1 MEQEYDYLFKVL
13 LIGDSSVGKTSVLLR
28 YVEDT
33 FNPEFQTTIGVDFK
47 ISTFQLNGK
56 IIKLQLWDT
65 AGQDRFKN
73 IVASYY
79 RGAHGIVLAFDIT
92 NHASFQNINRWY
104 DEAQNYLQK
113 SVPKLLIGNKLD
125 LSSQRAVRTEDAKE
139 LADRLGV
146 EYIET
151 SAKNS
156 QNVKLAFETLSRSIL
171 ISKNCALRALKALK
185 SIDLN
190 NVAAASG
197 ITITSK
203 VTKINQSRPVQTGCC
218 RS

>member
-13 LIGDSSVGKTSVLLR
+13 LIGDSSVGKTSDLLR
-28 YVEDT
+28 YVDNT

-47 ISTFQLNGK
+47 ISTFQLNSK

-79 RGAHGIVLAFDIT
+79 RGAHGIILTFDIT
-92 NHASFQNINRWY
+92 NSTSFQNINRWY

-113 SVPKLLIGNKLD
+113 SVPKLLIGNKAD
-125 LSSQRAVRTEDAKE
+125 LSSQRTVRAEDAKE
-139 LADRLGV
+139 LADRLGI

-156 QNVKLAFETLSRSIL
+156 QNVKMAFESLSRSIL
-171 ISKNCALRALKALK
+171 NNA
-185 SIDLN
+185 SIGTAN
-190 NVAAASG
+190 TTPGNKG
-197 ITITSK
+197 TK
-203 VTKINQSRPVQTGCC
+203 VNQSRPIQTGCC
-218 RS
+218 RNS

>member
-33 FNPEFQTTIGVDFK
+33 FNHEFQTTIGVDFK

-171 ISKNCALRALKALK
+171 
-185 SIDLN
+185 N

>member
-28 YVEDT
+28 YVDDT

-56 IIKLQLWDT
+56 VIKLQLWDT

-79 RGAHGIVLAFDIT
+79 RGAHGIILAFDIT
-92 NHASFQNINRWY
+92 NSNSFQNVSRWY

-113 SVPKLLIGNKLD
+113 SVPKLLIGNKAD
-125 LSSQRAVRTEDAKE
+125 LGNQRTVRTEEAKE

-146 EYIET
+146 QYIET
-151 SAKNS
+151 SAKSS
-156 QNVKLAFETLSRSIL
+156 QNVKLAFETLS
-171 ISKNCALRALKALK
+171 K
-185 SIDLN
+185 SILN
-190 NVAAASG
+190 NVAQSNVGIKGNQQGTKVSAS
-197 ITITSK
+197 K
-203 VTKINQSRPVQTGCC
+203 PVQSGCC
-218 RS
+218 RSS

>member
-171 ISKNCALRALKALK
+171 
-185 SIDLN
+185 N

-218 RS
+218 RI

>member
-171 ISKNCALRALKALK
+171 
-185 SIDLN
+185 N

>member
-13 LIGDSSVGKTSVLLR
+13 LIGDSAVGKTSVLLR
-28 YVEDT
+28 YVDDT

-56 IIKLQLWDT
+56 VIKLQLWDT

-79 RGAHGIVLAFDIT
+79 RGAHGIILAFDIT
-92 NHASFQNINRWY
+92 NATSFQNITRWY
-104 DEAQNYLQK
+104 DESQNYLQK
-113 SVPKLLIGNKLD
+113 SVPKLLLGNKAD
-125 LSSQRAVRTEDAKE
+125 LNSQRAVKTEDAKE

-146 EYIET
+146 TYIET

-156 QNVKLAFETLSRSIL
+156 QNVKLAFETLSRNIL
-171 ISKNCALRALKALK
+171 SN
-185 SIDLN
+185 
-190 NVAAASG
+190 AAPTVG
-197 ITITSK
+197 TTGPKGTK
-203 VTKINQSRPVQTGCC
+203 VSQAKPVQTGCC
-218 RS
+218 RG

>member
-28 YVEDT
+28 YVDDT

-56 IIKLQLWDT
+56 VIKLQLWDT

-79 RGAHGIVLAFDIT
+79 RGAHGIMLTFDIT
-92 NHASFQNINRWY
+92 NLTSFQNITRWY

-113 SVPKLLIGNKLD
+113 SVPKLLIGNKSD
-125 LSSQRAVRTEDAKE
+125 LASQRTVKIEEAKA

-146 EYIET
+146 EYVET

-156 QNVKLAFETLSRSIL
+156 QNVKLAFESLSRSIL
-171 ISKNCALRALKALK
+171 
-185 SIDLN
+185 N
-190 NVAAASG
+190 NAPSSSTPTTVTRS
-197 ITITSK
+197 TK
-203 VTKINQSRPVQTGCC
+203 VNQSKPVQSTGCC
-218 RS
+218 R

>member
-1 MEQEYDYLFKVL
+1 MEQDYDHLFKVL

-28 YVEDT
+28 YVDDT

-79 RGAHGIVLAFDIT
+79 RGAHGIILVFDIT
-92 NHASFQNINRWY
+92 SSMSFQSVSRWY

-113 SVPKLLIGNKLD
+113 SVPKLLVGNKAD
-125 LSSQRAVRTEDAKE
+125 LSSQRTVKVEDAKE
-139 LADRLGV
+139 LASRLGV

-156 QNVKLAFETLSRSIL
+156 QNVNLAFETLTRNI
-171 ISKNCALRALKALK
+171 
-185 SIDLN
+185 LN
-190 NVAAASG
+190 NTAPSATSG
-197 ITITSK
+197 GPSGKTK
-203 VTKINQSRPVQTGCC
+203 VSPSRPVKGGCC
-218 RS
+218 S

>member
-28 YVEDT
+28 YVDDT

-56 IIKLQLWDT
+56 VIKLQLWDT
-65 AGQDRFKN
+65 AGQDRFKT

-79 RGAHGIVLAFDIT
+79 RGAHGIILAFDIT
-92 NHASFQNINRWY
+92 NATSFQNITRWY
-104 DEAQNYLQK
+104 DESQNYLQK
-113 SVPKLLIGNKLD
+113 SVPKLLIGNKSD

-146 EYIET
+146 DYIET

-156 QNVKLAFETLSRSIL
+156 QNVKLAFETLSRNIL
-171 ISKNCALRALKALK
+171 NT
-185 SIDLN
+185 
-190 NVAAASG
+190 VAATSG
-197 ITITSK
+197 PVGTKS
-203 VTKINQSRPVQTGCC
+203 TKINQSRPVQTGCC
-218 RS
+218 RG

>member
-28 YVEDT
+28 YVDDT

-56 IIKLQLWDT
+56 VIKLQLWDT

-79 RGAHGIVLAFDIT
+79 RGAHGIILAFDIT
-92 NHASFQNINRWY
+92 NAASFQNVNRWY
-104 DEAQNYLQK
+104 EEAQNYLQK
-113 SVPKLLIGNKLD
+113 SVPKLLIGNKAD
-125 LSSQRAVRTEDAKE
+125 LSNQRAVRPEEAKE

-146 EYIET
+146 QYIET

-171 ISKNCALRALKALK
+171 SHATPTATAGKPG
-185 SIDLN
+185 N
-190 NVAAASG
+190 N
-197 ITITSK
+197 
-203 VTKINQSRPVQTGCC
+203 TKISNTKPVKSGCC
-218 RS
+218 GAS

>member
-28 YVEDT
+28 YVDDT

-56 IIKLQLWDT
+56 VIKLQLWDT

-79 RGAHGIVLAFDIT
+79 RGAHGIILAFDIT
-92 NHASFQNINRWY
+92 NSASFQNVNRWY
-104 DEAQNYLQK
+104 EEAQNYLQK
-113 SVPKLLIGNKLD
+113 SVPKLLIGNKAD
-125 LSSQRAVRTEDAKE
+125 LSHQRAVRPEEAKE

-146 EYIET
+146 QYIET

-171 ISKNCALRALKALK
+171 NHATPTATAGKPGSN
-185 SIDLN
+185 
-190 NVAAASG
+190 
-197 ITITSK
+197 
-203 VTKINQSRPVQTGCC
+203 TKISNTKPVKSGCC
-218 RS
+218 GAS

>member
-1 MEQEYDYLFKVL
+1 MFKVL

-56 IIKLQLWDT
+56 VIKLQLWDT

-79 RGAHGIVLAFDIT
+79 RGAHGIMLAFDIT
-92 NHASFQNINRWY
+92 NSNSFSNVSRWY

-113 SVPKLLIGNKLD
+113 SVPKMLIGNKAD
-125 LSSQRAVRTEDAKE
+125 LSSQRTVKLEDAKA

-156 QNVKLAFETLSRSIL
+156 QNVKLAFESLSRSIL
-171 ISKNCALRALKALK
+171 
-185 SIDLN
+185 N
-190 NVAAASG
+190 NVASTTTNVPTG
-197 ITITSK
+197 SK
-203 VTKINQSRPVQTGCC
+203 VTKVSQSRPVQTGCC
-218 RS
+218 RN

>member
-28 YVEDT
+28 YVDDT

-56 IIKLQLWDT
+56 VIKLQLWDT

-79 RGAHGIVLAFDIT
+79 RGAHGIILTFDIT
-92 NHASFQNINRWY
+92 NQASFQNINRWY

-113 SVPKLLIGNKLD
+113 SVPKLLIGNKAD
-125 LSSQRAVRTEDAKE
+125 LASQRTVRSEEGKE

-146 EYIET
+146 QYIET

-171 ISKNCALRALKALK
+171 ANTTPSAGTAKPQ
-185 SIDLN
+185 
-190 NVAAASG
+190 
-197 ITITSK
+197 TSK
-203 VTKINQSRPVQTGCC
+203 ISASKPVNSGCC

>member
-1 MEQEYDYLFKVL
+1 LRSDINMEQEYDYLFKVL

-28 YVEDT
+28 YVDDT

-56 IIKLQLWDT
+56 VIKLQLWDT

-79 RGAHGIVLAFDIT
+79 RGAHGIMLTFDIT
-92 NHASFQNINRWY
+92 NLTSFQNITRWY

-113 SVPKLLIGNKLD
+113 SVPKLLIGNKSD
-125 LSSQRAVRTEDAKE
+125 LASQRTVKIEEAKA

-146 EYIET
+146 EYVET

-156 QNVKLAFETLSRSIL
+156 QNVKLAFESLSRSIL
-171 ISKNCALRALKALK
+171 
-185 SIDLN
+185 N
-190 NVAAASG
+190 NAPSSSTPTTVTRS
-197 ITITSK
+197 TK
-203 VTKINQSRPVQTGCC
+203 VNQSKPVQSTGCC
-218 RS
+218 R